1 MRQHYG
7 VFSCTSMLCLFAL
20 ASCDILHA
28 HQAHDTAGPCCAG
41 VIAAA
46 ALKCM
51 GGSMQGRLYPRN
63 DEERTKAHELG
74 YDVTRIL
81 YADDLCAGEQ
91 VPHGPATGLTQCIVQ
106 EGPLRF
112 LLGGF

>member
-1 MRQHYG
+1 M
-7 VFSCTSMLCLFAL
+7 
-20 ASCDILHA
+20 
-28 HQAHDTAGPCCAG
+28 
-41 VIAAA
+41 IAAA

-63 DEERTKAHELG
+63 DEERTKAQEQG

-91 VPHGPATGLTQCIVQ
+91 VPRGPAVM
-106 EGPLRF
+106 R
-112 LLGGF
+112 